1 MPNHIEQ
8 IVQEI
13 QQGDI
18 EQFRTVIQQFQ
29 RQIYVYCKCLLN
41 DKDQAEDAVQEIFI
55 KSYQDMNSY
64 SPTVSFQ
71 AWLYK
76 IAYNHCLNL
85 NKKKAR
91 DRKLFNIFKELYRPS
106 LQHQIDSPSDLQ
118 YLLNPLSMEEKHILL
133 LRAVEQYSYDEIAEV
148 MDLKPATIRKKYER
162 LRKKLKNE
170 HHAQEGGYIHES
182 AFHKSRGWNKTYLC
196 AS

>member
-91 DRKLFNIFKELYRPS
+91 DRKFFHTLKELYRPS
-106 LQHQIDSPSDLQ
+106 LQHQIDSPSELQ
-118 YLLNPLSMEEKHILL
+118 YLLNPLTMEEKHILL
-133 LRAVEQYSYDEIAEV
+133 LRAVEEYTYDEIAEV
-148 MDLKPATIRKKYER
+148 MDLKSATIRKKYER

-182 AFHKSRGWNKTYLC
+182 AFHKSRG
-196 AS
+196 